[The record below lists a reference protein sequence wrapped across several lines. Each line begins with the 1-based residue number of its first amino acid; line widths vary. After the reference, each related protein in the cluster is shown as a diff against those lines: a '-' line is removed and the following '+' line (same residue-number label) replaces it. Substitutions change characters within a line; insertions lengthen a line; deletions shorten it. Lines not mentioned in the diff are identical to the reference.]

1 MKSTAKSDTKP
12 ITKTAAMWVGLF
24 ALAGTIVPP
33 AIFMLQSFAAA
44 KSGSA
49 ALSLDVVKATM
60 LVSAVAWFA
69 AAPFWMK
76 VED

>member
-1 MKSTAKSDTKP
+1 
-12 ITKTAAMWVGLF
+12 
-24 ALAGTIVPP
+24 
-33 AIFMLQSFAAA
+33 
-44 KSGSA
+44 
-49 ALSLDVVKATM
+49 LSLDTVKATM

>member
-1 MKSTAKSDTKP
+1 MKPTVKSDTKP
-12 ITKTAAMWVGLF
+12 RTKTVAMWVGLLS
-24 ALAGTIVPP
+24 LAGTIVPP
-33 AIFMLQSFAAA
+33 AVFMLQSIDAR

-49 ALSLDVVKATM
+49 VWSLDVVKATM

-69 AAPFWMK
+69 AAPYWMK

>member
-1 MKSTAKSDTKP
+1 MKM
-12 ITKTAAMWVGLF
+12 AATSVGLL

-33 AIFMLQSFAAA
+33 AVFMLQSIAAGQGTA
-44 KSGSA
+44 P
-49 ALSLDVVKATM
+49 ALPLDAVKAIM

-76 VED
+76 VE